1 MPHSPGLTM
10 TTVAISIL
18 ITGAILVFLWHR
30 LVRVCD
36 AASGADWGNRWLN
49 RLDGLN
55 RIFCRRF
62 HRLEPNPL
70 RLPPVGGVLVAS
82 NHLSGLDPLLLIA
95 SCSRPLRFLIAREQY
110 DRLWLRWLFRAVGCI
125 PVERTRNPRAALYA
139 AREALTRGEVVALFP
154 QGRIYLDHHPPT
166 PIKRGIVLLSRMAQT
181 PIWPVRVTGVRGQG
195 LTVSALLLRS
205 HARVQQFEA
214 MECQKLSVDEC
225 LEVLWRILTGQSG
238 RVEDN
243 RALPSGR

>member
-1 MPHSPGLTM
+1 MAKTC
-10 TTVAISIL
+10 VESIG
-18 ITGAILVFLWHR
+18 IVFLALIAVAVVLVILWYR
-30 LVRVCD
+30 LLRVCD
-36 AASGADWGNRWLN
+36 AASGADWGIRWLN

-62 HRLEPNPL
+62 HRLEPNSL
-70 RLPPVGGVLVAS
+70 NVPPTGGALVAS

-110 DRLWLRWLFRAVGCI
+110 DRFWLRWLFRAVGCI

-154 QGRIYLDHHPPT
+154 QGRIHLDHHPPT
-166 PIKRGIVLLSRMAQT
+166 PIKRGIVLLSRMTQT
-181 PIWPVRVTGVRGQG
+181 PIVPVRVTGVRGQG
-195 LTVSALLLRS
+195 LTVAAVLLRS

-214 MECQKLSVDEC
+214 MNCQEQSVDEC
-225 LEVLWRILTGQSG
+225 LEGLWKILAGQSEHG
-238 RVEDN
+238 EDI
-243 RALPSGR
+243 REFPSKN